1 MIYLDACLVIYLVEN
16 HSVFAPR
23 IKQRLLQAAPAEF
36 AISPLVKAEVL
47 VMPFRQNNTLLIEC
61 YEAFFASCFTLT
73 LPENVFINTAQ
84 LRATHPSLKMPDAL
98 HLAIAQY
105 HGCDAFWTNDG
116 RLQRVVSEYA
126 VNVCSEIEN

>member
-23 IKQRLLQAAPAEF
+23 IKQHLSQAAPAEF

-61 YEAFFASCFTLT
+61 YEAF
-73 LPENVFINTAQ
+73 LP
-84 LRATHPSLKMPDAL
+84 
-98 HLAIAQY
+98 
-105 HGCDAFWTNDG
+105 
-116 RLQRVVSEYA
+116 VV
-126 VNVCSEIEN
+126 

>member
-16 HSVFAPR
+16 HSVFAPQ

-36 AISPLVKAEVL
+36 AISPLVIAEVL

-61 YEAFFASCFTLT
+61 YEAFFASCLT
-73 LPENVFINTAQ
+73 LALPDSVFINTAR
-84 LRATHPSLKMPDAL
+84 LRAAHPSLKMPDAL

-116 RLQRVVSEYA
+116 RLQRVVADYA
-126 VNVCSEIEN
+126 VNVCSEI